1 MRPTRQQE
9 TGMVVIVGVIIL
21 LLLFLTSCSTKKTI
35 TEYVTVHDTLVVGH
49 TDTLRI
55 VSHTIK
61 RDTIREATIQYVT
74 IRQDSNRLDTI
85 KVETVRDHYHT
96 YFVHDSI
103 DTYKAVADSLRA
115 VLKAQEAKKEVKVT
129 NRPRWWEYI
138 VYIGILAIW
147 IAGAMWGIKAWKKS

>member
-1 MRPTRQQE
+1 MTRQQG
-9 TGMVVIVGVIIL
+9 TGMAVIAGVIIL
-21 LLLFLTSCSTKKTI
+21 LLVLLSSCSTKKTI

-74 IRQDSNRLDTI
+74 IRQDSDKVDTI

-138 VYIGILAIW
+138 VFVALLALW
-147 IAGAMWGIKAWKKS
+147 VGLVMWLRRIWKKS

>member
-1 MRPTRQQE
+1 
-9 TGMVVIVGVIIL
+9 MVVIVGVIIL

>member
-1 MRPTRQQE
+1 MNSQQE
-9 TGMVVIVGVIIL
+9 TGMAIIAVVIIL
-21 LLLFLTSCSTKKTI
+21 LFLFLSSCSTKRVV

-55 VSHTIK
+55 VSHTTK

-74 IRQDSNRLDTI
+74 IRQDSDRLDTI

-115 VLKAQEAKKEVKVT
+115 VLKAQESKKEVKVT
-129 NRPRWWEYI
+129 RRPSWWEYAI
-138 VYIGILAIW
+138 LIGFLAAWICGILWVA
-147 IAGAMWGIKAWKKS
+147 KAWKQH